1 MKNDCHRCAG
11 PGRKIC
17 STASVPLM
25 FHDSTWSTTCTCAH
39 FVLAHHKLAGY
50 CFDMAADVVPRA
62 HGLLVLPMLQTTD
75 GCSLQ
80 GCLCNPYSSM
90 AGSKQCAL
98 SCLQDPAI
106 CVCWRSCS
114 AQAPPHLVAVLVQR
128 VARLTD
134 HVDERLP
141 GQCKRGLQHPLT
153 LHGSHGTSSHMLPL
167 LQPSAVHDSSPTKST
182 SAPSSFRP
190 SRFKLSSSTDGCTR
204 NGTCAAGDSSPDLS
218 GSNAG
223 PNSACEAVCFHLLA
237 AAGFAC
243 TGSGLHNRGQK
254 QEYELS
260 SWLCNL

>member
-1 MKNDCHRCAG
+1 MGHSVFSRRSYNSYAARNLKENHQGLFAHFAWLAAVCVAATNNDCHRCAG

-25 FHDSTWSTTCTCAH
+25 FHNSTWSTTCTCAH

-50 CFDMAADVVPRA
+50 CFDMAADVVPCARA
-62 HGLLVLPMLQTTD
+62 LLVLAMLQTTV

-80 GCLCNPYSSM
+80 GCLCNPYSPHGWQQ
-90 AGSKQCAL
+90 AVRIVLPQR
-98 SCLQDPAI
+98 PRAI
-106 CVCWRSCS
+106 CACWRSCS

-153 LHGSHGTSSHMLPL
+153 LHGSHGTSSHTLQL
-167 LQPSAVHDSSPTKST
+167 LQPSAVHDSLPTTST
-182 SAPSSFRP
+182 SAPSSLRP

-204 NGTCAAGDSSPDLS
+204 NGTCAVGDSSPD
-218 GSNAG
+218 
-223 PNSACEAVCFHLLA
+223 
-237 AAGFAC
+237 
-243 TGSGLHNRGQK
+243 R
-254 QEYELS
+254 
-260 SWLCNL
+260 